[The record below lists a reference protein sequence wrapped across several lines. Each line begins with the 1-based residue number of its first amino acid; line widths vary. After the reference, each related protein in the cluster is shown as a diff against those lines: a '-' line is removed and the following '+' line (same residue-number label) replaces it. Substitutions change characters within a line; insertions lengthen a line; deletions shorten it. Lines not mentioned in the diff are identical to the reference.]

1 MNLAKCKICGKF
13 HRFINKQGRCMQCD
27 KEHDD
32 ILIAI
37 QTRLGK
43 AINNLADK

>member
-1 MNLAKCKICGKF
+1 MNLNKCKMCGKYF
-13 HRFINKQGRCMQCD
+13 RFINKQDRCMQCD

-37 QTRLGK
+37 KNRLGK